1 MAINGLDTGAI
12 AKSFQNQVTNRLADW
27 FEAELTVKAQNA
39 ARRPRIIKSHGHRY
53 SYSRYQNTGQ
63 LARNIR
69 QLKRNDKVIVD
80 AGTRANYTG
89 TGYHG
94 MYFLVEK
101 QGERDVKTTL
111 KKGAKYTESLKL

>member
-1 MAINGLDTGAI
+1 MAINGLDTSAI
-12 AKSFQNQVTNRLADW
+12 AKSFQNQVTNRLSDW

-39 ARRPRIIKSHGHRY
+39 AKRPRVIKSHGHRY
-53 SYSRYQNTGQ
+53 NYSRYQNTGQ

-69 QLKRNDKVIVD
+69 QLKRGDKTIVD

-111 KKGAKYTESLKL
+111 KKGVKYTESLKL